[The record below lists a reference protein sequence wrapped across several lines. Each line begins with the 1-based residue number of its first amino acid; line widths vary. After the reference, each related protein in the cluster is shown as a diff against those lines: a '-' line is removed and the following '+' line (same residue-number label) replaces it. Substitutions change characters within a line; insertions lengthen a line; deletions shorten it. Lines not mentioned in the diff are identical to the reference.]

1 MDQYF
6 KGITRATIICTIL
19 GFVLSFLLIG
29 FNIKT
34 EPALPKSRIILSEDS
49 TRLDTLQ
56 FFHRATIA
64 YDSNKVAA
72 PIINESKISA
82 SRFFFHFNPEFLV
95 WVVLITIM
103 MSISLGISP
112 LLLDRLYYLQSWFHV
127 KKSTLWGIVVIGIG
141 FGFIFLVLSL
151 KNPYL
156 YTYTDWIAHLG
167 ILIERIWVLKIVIAV
182 PTITGLIALVG
193 MIFIS
198 KSIDQLKP
206 DKAHT
211 FKEQFT
217 LLNNSLRFF
226 LLVSTTL
233 ITFAVFTS
241 GALRKAIMQEVV
253 AVGID
258 MIPIEFVY
266 LYGLQ
271 FSIVLAIFYL
281 PIYYQ
286 LRNRA
291 QHYLN
296 TVEDKE
302 AHPSISAF
310 MNESIS
316 DSLKIALS
324 ILAPLISGFLPD
336 MIHF

>member
-1 MDQYF
+1 
-6 KGITRATIICTIL
+6 
-19 GFVLSFLLIG
+19 
-29 FNIKT
+29 
-34 EPALPKSRIILSEDS
+34 
-49 TRLDTLQ
+49 
-56 FFHRATIA
+56 
-64 YDSNKVAA
+64 
-72 PIINESKISA
+72 
-82 SRFFFHFNPEFLV
+82 
-95 WVVLITIM
+95 M
-103 MSISLGISP
+103 MSISMGISP
-112 LLLDRLYYLQSWFHV
+112 LLLDRLFYLQSWFKV
-127 KKSTLWGIVVIGIG
+127 SKQTLWGIAAIGLG
-141 FGFIFLVLSL
+141 FGVVFLFLLV

-156 YTYTDWIAHLG
+156 YTYTDWIDYLG
-167 ILIERIWVLKIVIAV
+167 ILVSKTWVLQVVIAV
-182 PTITGLIALVG
+182 PTVTGLIALFG

-206 DKAHT
+206 DKKHT

-233 ITFAVFTS
+233 ITFAVFTT
-241 GALRKAIMQEVV
+241 GALRKAILQEVV
-253 AVGID
+253 AKGID

-286 LRNRA
+286 LRNHA
-291 QHYLN
+291 QTYLN
-296 TVEDKE
+296 SVDDQE

-316 DSLKIALS
+316 DSLKVALS